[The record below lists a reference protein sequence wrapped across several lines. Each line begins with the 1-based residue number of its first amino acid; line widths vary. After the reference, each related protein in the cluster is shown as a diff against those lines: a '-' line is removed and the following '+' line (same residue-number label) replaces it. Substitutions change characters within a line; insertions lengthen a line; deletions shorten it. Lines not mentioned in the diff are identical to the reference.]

1 MTAANNEVMTDGE
14 AAKFRRVAIRTQ
26 QRERQDGV
34 GPPFIRL
41 SARRVGYLRS
51 DIVAW
56 LGSRR
61 FASTSEETVARGSG
75 KQRATSR

>member
-1 MTAANNEVMTDGE
+1 MALNNEVMTDGE

-26 QRERQDGV
+26 QRERQDGA

-41 SARRVGYLRS
+41 SVRRVGYLRS

-56 LGSRR
+56 LESRR

-75 KQRATSR
+75 NQRATRR